1 MMTESSSLPGSMIA
15 GLEQNVVAL
24 LGSRS
29 SQALLRLM
37 PHADLALACVAL
49 VVALHGAVP
58 ARTPLLSRV
67 SDILASVLST
77 AALNTVL
84 VGATVPGD
92 AVLTCANLLCIFF
105 LSSVLAPN
113 GSMSDTSQYLLVYN
127 LSTALMGFRAEGLAL
142 AWAIAFTPTH
152 VPWTLGRDVISL
164 AQLVTVETLS
174 GWLRDWLPPGLLL
187 PTTLVLLYL
196 CAPFVPYFP
205 PLRRLYRFAVFAV
218 SNDRQIRGVPAW
230 LMAVALWGVGRA
242 DPDPIGRAFAAMA
255 GASVAVVVLLDAMQF
270 AMDKDP
276 GATLMAVLVAI
287 RILEHPASIR
297 K

>member
-1 MMTESSSLPGSMIA
+1 MIA

-37 PHADLALACVAL
+37 PQADLALACVAL
-49 VVALHGAVP
+49 AVALRGAFP
-58 ARTPLLSRV
+58 PHTPLLSRV
-67 SDILASVLST
+67 SDIVAHVLST
-77 AALNTVL
+77 TALNTVL
-84 VGATVPGD
+84 IGATVPGD
-92 AVLTCANLLCIFF
+92 AALTCANLLCVFF
-105 LSSVLAPN
+105 LSSVLAPS
-113 GSMSDTSQYLLVYN
+113 GSMSDTAQYLLVYN
-127 LSTALMGFRAEGLAL
+127 LSAALQGFKAGGLAL

-152 VPWTLGRDVISL
+152 APWMPGRDVTTL

-174 GWLRDWLPPGLLL
+174 GWLRAWLPPGLLL

-196 CAPFVPYFP
+196 CAPFARYFP

-218 SNDRQIRGVPAW
+218 SNDRQIHGVPSW

-242 DPDPIGRAFAAMA
+242 DPDPVGRAFADMA
-255 GASVAVVVLLDAMQF
+255 GTSIAVVVVLDAMQF

-287 RILEHPASIR
+287 RILERASPDGRI
-297 K
+297 

>member
-1 MMTESSSLPGSMIA
+1 MIA

-29 SQALLRLM
+29 SQALLRVM
-37 PHADLALACVAL
+37 PPADLALACVAL
-49 VVALHGAVP
+49 VMALRGGVP
-58 ARTPLLSRV
+58 AHTPLLSRV
-67 SDILASVLST
+67 SDIVAHVLST
-77 AALNTVL
+77 TALNTVL

-92 AVLTCANLLCIFF
+92 AALTCANLLGVFF
-105 LSSVLAPN
+105 LSSVLAPS
-113 GSMSDTSQYLLVYN
+113 GSMSDTAQYLLVYN
-127 LSTALMGFRAEGLAL
+127 LSAALQGFREAGLAL
-142 AWAIAFTPTH
+142 AWALAFAPTH
-152 VPWTLGRDVISL
+152 APWMPGRDVVAL

-174 GWLRDWLPPGLLL
+174 SWLRAWLPPGLLL

-218 SNDRQIRGVPAW
+218 SNDRQIRFVPSW
-230 LMAVALWGVGRA
+230 LMAVALWGLGRA
-242 DPDPIGRAFAAMA
+242 DPDPVGRAFAAMA
-255 GASVAVVVLLDAMQF
+255 GASVAVVVVLDAMQF

-287 RILEHPASIR
+287 RILETGSKKTTGPIR
-297 K
+297 AELAGAP